1 MARYRT
7 ARVWL
12 RLTYFCCGV
21 EWTDEWPEALKM
33 ECPDCGVLVEAFE
46 IAEIDRCKTPKAA

>member
-1 MARYRT
+1 M
-7 ARVWL
+7 